1 MADNEQRMEM
11 LREAAAWLL
20 DDSYT
25 KAPPYDDGTRW
36 GSLVCATYQDA
47 VCLADLLMAL
57 PEIDGTS
64 LHVSRRDMPARVIVR
79 CGRRRLSL
87 HAIEQEWRGVS
98 LGYVAKR
105 WVDQA
110 AYGRTK
116 ADADAA
122 HHLALNDEEH
132 AAFRARREGQL

>member
-20 DDSYT
+20 DTEQAGWSSVVT
-25 KAPPYDDGTRW
+25 ATDG
-36 GSLVCATYQDA
+36 DA
-47 VCLADLLMAL
+47 RDLADLLMTM
-57 PEIDGTS
+57 PEVDGTS

-87 HAIEQEWRGVS
+87 HAIEREWWGVS
-98 LGYVAKR
+98 LGYVVRR

-110 AYGRTK
+110 AYERTK

-132 AAFRARREGQL
+132 AAFRARREGVE